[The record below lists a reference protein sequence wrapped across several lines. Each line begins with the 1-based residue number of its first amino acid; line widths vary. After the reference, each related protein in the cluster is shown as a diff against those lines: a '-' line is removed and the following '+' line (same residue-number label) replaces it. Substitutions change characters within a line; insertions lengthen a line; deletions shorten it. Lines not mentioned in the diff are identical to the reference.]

1 MKCISI
7 FKCNPQIEVIDK
19 SHCSLE
25 DVPNFQNY
33 SRSLEELFLDAN
45 KLITLNDNVFKLTK
59 LRRFSF
65 SDNAIQDIPPDIAK
79 LVNLVELDGSR
90 NKIQAIPEQIKF
102 LRGLQIC
109 DFSANTIEYLPPGL
123 VQLKNLTCLTLNYCI
138 LKCLP
143 DDFGLL
149 KSLEAL
155 ELRENELESLPPS
168 ISGLENL
175 RKLDVGRNLISQ
187 LPDDIGRLTK
197 LEYLLVDGNRLDS
210 VPAKIGRLENLQCL
224 DLGQQEFGLKSLPD
238 AISGLVN
245 LTDLHLS
252 ENHLHSLP
260 DGIKN
265 LKNLTIF
272 KADNNYLTELNP
284 NIGGCVSLQE
294 LVLTSNQISK
304 LPSSIGY
311 LTDLRSLN
319 VDGNLL
325 RELPNQIGNLR
336 SMGILSLRDNFL
348 THLPN
353 EIGNLELIKVMD
365 LSGNRLEYLP
375 VSITNLNL
383 KALWLSKNQAQPLP
397 KLQIDELSQ
406 GTKVLTCYLLPQQN
420 EDSDGSM
427 LEHNDQQVEQENFT
441 GTRQAAV
448 SFDTAAV
455 DDVDL
460 DGDANFVRHDT
471 PHPRELKARHQKLLS
486 NTGKV
491 VEMKG
496 HDNASFVLTDNSNM
510 LNNNN
515 RDYDSRQPQI
525 TRPAYQHY
533 DYDSN
538 GLPEID
544 TTAQT
549 RPQAGHVQTTS
560 KLFEAFRQKSSD
572 YPAKYD
578 RDDSRE
584 PNLSSHENGYNS
596 KNQATDSLR
605 KLGDDPSLQWQ
616 VMDILVRRADHH
628 KPGLGLSIAGGKDT
642 PPFKDNDEGI
652 FVSKVTRGGPA
663 EAAGVKM
670 GDKILAVNDHL
681 FYEGITHQKAV
692 EIFKKIRPDFR
703 EFSIRILRDPN
714 DEFIDDRQEDGDG
727 ASLRGETAMNNNDR
741 IVDKSFNQ
749 STFTRTYTV
758 PIKSDSNG
766 PPNSVNNLKQFLMKD
781 NQDKTTKPNASTL
794 PPGMSLTD
802 GAVSRNN
809 IIYTTLV
816 KDYKHDLGLVFEN
829 RNDDNDSKSTWSN
842 IVISDIKPN
851 SIASRDGKLQVDD
864 RLLSIN
870 GADVTGIDLDR
881 IMLMLAGT
889 DRFIRIVVSRG
900 DSDDPLGVALRN
912 MPTRPSLG
920 SWFSSTSNMSHRP
933 SLIESY
939 QRPTFGSV
947 SSLQKQGSV
956 KYSPEGAQQ
965 LTGGAKPQKPPKP
978 AHLTSKD
985 LEESGDQA
993 EDNPIAR
1000 PRNRGTG
1007 SVLSSSMSQ
1016 QEQSNNQM
1024 SDAEKRAAWRRDRL
1038 KSIEDDVEMAKLL
1051 AEVQR
1056 RRREDIA
1063 VATTGSRDDK

>member
-1 MKCISI
+1 MKCISL

-45 KLITLNDNVFKLTK
+45 KLIMLNDNVFKLTK

-168 ISGLENL
+168 IAGLENL
-175 RKLDVGRNLISQ
+175 RKLDVGRNLISH

-197 LEYLLVDGNRLDS
+197 LEYLLVDGNRLES
-210 VPAKIGRLENLQCL
+210 IPNKIGRLENLQCL
-224 DLGQQEFGLKSLPD
+224 DLSQQEYGLKSLPD
-238 AISGLVN
+238 AISGLIN

-252 ENHLHSLP
+252 ENHLQSLP
-260 DGIKN
+260 DGIRN

-272 KADNNYLTELNP
+272 KADSNYLTELNP
-284 NIGGCVSLQE
+284 NIGGCVSLEE

-304 LPSSIGY
+304 LPSSIGS

-319 VDGNLL
+319 IDGNLL

-336 SMGILSLRDNFL
+336 SLGILSLRDNFL

-353 EIGNLELIKVMD
+353 EIGNLELAKVID
-365 LSGNRLEYLP
+365 LSGNRLQCLP

-397 KLQIDELSQ
+397 RLQIDELPQ
-406 GTKVLTCYLLPQQN
+406 GTKVLTCYLLPQQS

-427 LEHNDQQVEQENFT
+427 LEQNDQQVDNQNFAS
-441 GTRQAAV
+441 TRQAAV
-448 SFDTAAV
+448 SFDTTAV
-455 DDVDL
+455 DDIEL

-471 PHPRELKARHQKLLS
+471 PHPRELKARHQKLLG

-491 VEMKG
+491 EMKG
-496 HDNASFVLTDNSNM
+496 LDNASFVLTDNSNA

-515 RDYDSRQPQI
+515 RAYDMDPTHAVQS
-525 TRPAYQHY
+525 AYQQY
-533 DYDSN
+533 EYDSN
-538 GLPEID
+538 GVPEVD
-544 TTAQT
+544 SEAQT

-572 YPAKYD
+572 NPSKSKRID
-578 RDDSRE
+578 PRDSSE
-584 PNLSSHENGYNS
+584 PSHENGNE
-596 KNQATDSLR
+596 NQFKSQQSNNLSR
-605 KLGDDPSLQWQ
+605 KFTHTQCQ
-616 VMDILVRRADHH
+616 VMDIVVRRASHH

-652 FVSKVTRGGPA
+652 FVSRVTRDGPT
-663 EAAGVKM
+663 EAAGVKTN
-670 GDKILAVNDHL
+670 DKILAVNDHL
-681 FYEGITHQKAV
+681 LYEGITHQKAV
-692 EIFKKIRPDFR
+692 EIFKKIRPDFK
-703 EFSIRILRDPN
+703 EFSLRILRDPN
-714 DEFIDDRQEDGDG
+714 DEFIDDHGDDGV
-727 ASLRGETAMNNNDR
+727 SLRDDTNVTRTSNQAVEGGTNADR
-741 IVDKSFNQ
+741 YLNQ

-758 PIKSDSNG
+758 PIKSEWDESG
-766 PPNSVNNLKQFLMKD
+766 NSVNNLKQFLLKD
-781 NQDKTTKPNASTL
+781 QEKIKPSASTL
-794 PPGMSLTD
+794 PPGMGLTD
-802 GAVSRNN
+802 GTVSRNN

-816 KDYKHDLGLVFEN
+816 KDYRRDLGLVLEN
-829 RNDDNDSKSTWSN
+829 TNDDSNAKSTWSN
-842 IVISDIKPN
+842 IVISKIKPD

-881 IMLMLAGT
+881 IMLMLEGT
-889 DRFIRIVVSRG
+889 ERFIRIVVSRG
-900 DSDDPLGVALRN
+900 DNEDPLGAALRN

-947 SSLQKQGSV
+947 SSLQKQGPL
-956 KYSPEGAQQ
+956 KYTPDANQSQINS
-965 LTGGAKPQKPPKP
+965 KPQKPPKP
-978 AHLTSKD
+978 AYLTSKE
-985 LEESGDQA
+985 LEHDEQVG
-993 EDNPIAR
+993 DNPIAK
-1000 PRNRGTG
+1000 PRSRETG
-1007 SVLSSSMSQ
+1007 SISSQMSR
-1016 QEQSNNQM
+1016 QEANNQI
-1024 SDAEKRAAWRRDRL
+1024 SDPERRAWRIERC
-1038 KSIEDDVEMAKLL
+1038 KSIDIDAEMAKLV
-1051 AEVQR
+1051 VQVHR
-1056 RRREDIA
+1056 RQLGDTP
-1063 VATTGSRDDK
+1063 VASSGSRDEK